1 MNRMRIRIIAPAIV
15 ALIVS
20 FGIVA
25 TASAQQPQPLLR
37 VASVEVSEVGQTQS
51 TVKFEALVEIE
62 NAGETDFDGIV
73 RIDYQVDGGEPS
85 LVYIVNELAVE
96 EVVRFQFKFELPP
109 GQRRLDIL
117 IGDTVHTT
125 DIGVTGSDLDLAITE
140 QRVKRGGIV
149 ELDYKIEN
157 IGDRD
162 ADTVNLQGR
171 WENLDDGSAG
181 DVDFGLLSDTLAGG
195 GDSDVGSAQFNV
207 VPGSYRFHLIAST
220 PTVEYGFDNNTK
232 TTDYDVEFVDLKLEL
247 ASTEVIRWHTEGR
260 GLMKISVAATNL
272 GVDDSGVVTIGIEC
286 PDESCSESKLTE
298 SIAAGG
304 VGTNEIEVWLPVGEN
319 MVTLYIGANE
329 DSFRWGAE
337 NVIQATIQV
346 PDPPPLAWSLSAV
359 SDAQEIRYWSD
370 GSANVVFET
379 TMLNTGSELV
389 VGDTTVLIECTK
401 SNEVVENCG
410 GEYKIDLDPSEHPN
424 ATRHTIKVP
433 AGTTTL
439 TFSHRDEPPL
449 TTSAKVPERILGVE
463 REIWECFSDTS
474 NLGRETPDDTGIG
487 CAAWRNDYIAKWPVG
502 EPISVWTSG
511 DENYKE
517 IFNQALEAIGPVLN
531 LEFESAATKSE
542 SDLIAYLGL
551 PRDETR
557 LDRLRCN
564 HAAGCAQFNIAS
576 DGSITDARLVVWPPT
591 VISDKIT
598 LDHQIYSI
606 ALHELIH
613 VLTGM
618 LHRHHDR
625 TSVMSYDSL
634 DYLTLGEQDKALL
647 RISAHPLV
655 EPGMRFGEIRE
666 LIVFADELVDPPV
679 ESELSIEEILRRT
692 HARLMDDGSAVF
704 EIRGGWPSCRRNFD
718 WSEYEIGGIRPR
730 APRWVHFKNDRN
742 HYYMI
747 RTPAPRS
754 SLRYWFEVADE
765 WREVSAV
772 TLPRLTSFRDSFSN
786 PLALLS
792 SINIYGEDLEM
803 KVVSRGGDVLKFEA
817 LLDGGDVRTSWSKK
831 TTVNV
836 ELEVDTSDF
845 KILSY
850 EMYWSFD
857 PHDLGVCEDY
867 QVEAK
872 NVDYGSEFVF
882 PPTIRREARQQI
894 D

>member
-1 MNRMRIRIIAPAIV
+1 MNHMRIRIIAPAIV
-15 ALIVS
+15 ALLAT

-25 TASAQQPQPLLR
+25 TASAQQPQALLR
-37 VASVEVSEVGQTQS
+37 IASVEVSEIGQTQS

-62 NAGETDFDGIV
+62 NAGETDFDGITRV
-73 RIDYQVDGGEPS
+73 DYRVDGGEPS
-85 LVYIVNELAVE
+85 LVYIVNELAAE
-96 EVVRFQFKFELPP
+96 QIVRFQFRFELTP
-109 GQRRLDIL
+109 GERQLDIL
-117 IGDTVHTT
+117 LGDDTHTT
-125 DIGVTGSDLDLAITE
+125 DIRVTGSDLNLTITD
-140 QRVKRGGIV
+140 QKVKRGGIV

-162 ADTVNLQGR
+162 ANTVNLHGR
-171 WENLDDGSAG
+171 WENLDDSSTGE
-181 DVDFGLLSDTLAGG
+181 VDFGTLTDILAG

-207 VPGSYRFHLIAST
+207 APGSYRFHLTAST
-220 PTVEYGFDNNTK
+220 PTVEYGFDNNAK
-232 TTDYDVEFVDLKLEL
+232 TIDYDVEFVDLKLEL
-247 ASTEVIRWHTEGR
+247 ASTEVIRWHSEGR
-260 GLMKISVAATNL
+260 GLVKLSLEIANL

-286 PDESCSESKLTE
+286 LDETCSASKLTE
-298 SIAAGG
+298 SITAGG
-304 VGTNEIEVWLPVGEN
+304 TSSNEIEVWLPVGEN
-319 MVTLYIGANE
+319 AAILYIGANE
-329 DSFRWGAE
+329 DGFRWGAE
-337 NVIQATIQV
+337 NVIEATIQV

-379 TMLNTGSELV
+379 TMVNTGSERV
-389 VGDTTVLIECTK
+389 AGDVTVLVECTK

-410 GEYKIDLDPSEHPN
+410 GEYKIDLDPAEHPN
-424 ATRHTIKVP
+424 ATRHTVKVP

-463 REIWECFSDTS
+463 REIWECFSDIT
-474 NLGRETPDDTGIG
+474 NLGIETPDDTGVG

-511 DENYKE
+511 DEEYKE
-517 IFNQALEAIGPVLN
+517 IFDQVLEAIGPVLN
-531 LEFESAATKSE
+531 LEFENADTESS

-591 VISDKIT
+591 VTSDKT
-598 LDHQIYSI
+598 THDHQVYSI

-618 LHRHHDR
+618 LHRHDDR
-625 TSVMSYDSL
+625 TSIMSYDAL
-634 DYLTLGEQDKALL
+634 DYLTLGEQDKALI
-647 RISAHPLV
+647 RIAAHPLV

-666 LIVFADELVDPPV
+666 LIVFDDELVDPPE

-704 EIRGGWPSCRRNFD
+704 EIRGGWPSCRRDFD

-754 SLRYWFEVADE
+754 SLRYWFEVEGE
-765 WREVSAV
+765 WREVSF
-772 TLPRLTSFRDSFSN
+772 TQMPRLTSFRDSFSN

-803 KVVSRGGDVLKFEA
+803 KVVSREGDVLKFEA

-831 TTVNV
+831 TTVKV
-836 ELEVDTSDF
+836 ELEVDTSEF

-850 EMYWSFD
+850 DMNWSFD
-857 PHDLGVCEDY
+857 PHDSGVCEDY

-882 PPTIRREARQQI
+882 PATIRREARQLI

>member
-15 ALIVS
+15 VALLAT

-25 TASAQQPQPLLR
+25 TASAQQPQALLR
-37 VASVEVSEVGQTQS
+37 ISSVEVSEIGQTQS

-62 NAGETDFDGIV
+62 NTGETDFDGITRV
-73 RIDYQVDGGEPS
+73 DYRLDGGEPS
-85 LVYIVNELAVE
+85 LVYIVNELAAE
-96 EVVRFQFKFELPP
+96 EIVRFQFRFELAP
-109 GQRRLDIL
+109 GERQLDIL
-117 IGDTVHTT
+117 LGEETHTT
-125 DIGVTGSDLDLAITE
+125 DIRVTGSDLNLTITG
-140 QRVKRGGIV
+140 QKVKRGGIV

-162 ADTVNLQGR
+162 ANTVNLHGR
-171 WENLDDGSAG
+171 WENLDDGSTG
-181 DVDFGLLSDTLAGG
+181 DIDFGTLTDTLVS
-195 GDSDVGSAQFNV
+195 GDSDVGSVQFNV
-207 VPGSYRFHLIAST
+207 VPGSYRFHLTAST
-220 PTVEYGFDNNTK
+220 PTVEYGFDNNAK
-232 TTDYDVEFVDLKLEL
+232 TIDYDVEFVDLKLEL
-247 ASTEVIRWHTEGR
+247 ASTEVIRWHAEGR
-260 GLMKISVAATNL
+260 GLVKMLIEIANL
-272 GVDDSGVVTIGIEC
+272 GVDDSGVVTIGIAC
-286 PDESCSESKLTE
+286 RDEACSASKLTK
-298 SIAAGG
+298 SITAGG
-304 VGTNEIEVWLPVGEN
+304 TSSNEIEVWLPVGEN
-319 MVTLYIGANE
+319 PAILYIGANE

-337 NVIQATIQV
+337 NVIEATIQV

-370 GSANVVFET
+370 GSANVIFET
-379 TMLNTGSELV
+379 TMVNTGSELV
-389 VGDTTVLIECTK
+389 AGDVILLIECTK

-410 GEYKIDLDPSEHPN
+410 GEYKIDLDPAEHPN
-424 ATRHTIKVP
+424 ATRHTVKVP
-433 AGTTTL
+433 VGTTTL

-463 REIWECFSDTS
+463 REIWECFSDTT
-474 NLGRETPDDTGIG
+474 NLGIETPDDTGVG

-511 DENYKE
+511 DEEYKE
-517 IFNQALEAIGPVLN
+517 IFDQVLEAIGPVLN
-531 LEFESAATKSE
+531 LEFENAATQSS

-591 VISDKIT
+591 VTSDKT
-598 LDHQIYSI
+598 THDHQIYSI

-618 LHRHHDR
+618 LHRHDDR
-625 TSVMSYDSL
+625 TSIMSYDAL

-647 RISAHPLV
+647 HIAAHPLV

-666 LIVFADELVDPPV
+666 LIVFDDELVDPPV

-754 SLRYWFEVADE
+754 SLRYWFEVEGE
-765 WREVSAV
+765 WREVSF
-772 TLPRLTSFRDSFSN
+772 TQMPRLTSFRDSFSN

-803 KVVSRGGDVLKFEA
+803 KVVSREGDVLKFEA

-831 TTVNV
+831 TMVNV

-850 EMYWSFD
+850 DMNWSFD
-857 PHDLGVCEDY
+857 PHDSGVCEDY

-882 PPTIRREARQQI
+882 PPTIQREARQLI